1 MMGELLLLII
11 LGVILW
17 LVNVVLPAWM
27 QRQQRDAARDVG
39 PPGLPEGQHSRRLP
53 PAREAVRPGFPVP
66 VVEPRV
72 AIRQR
77 ALVRLGS
84 RRDVRRAIVLMT
96 ILGPCRALDP
106 PDPAR

>member
-1 MMGELLLLII
+1 MGELLLLLI
-11 LGVILW
+11 LGVVLW

-27 QRQQRDAARDVG
+27 KRQQRDAARDVG
-39 PPGLPEGQHSRRLP
+39 PPGLPEVPRPRPLA
-53 PAREAVRPGFPVP
+53 PAREAVRPGALVP

-72 AIRQR
+72 AIRQH
-77 ALVRLGS
+77 ALVRLGN